1 MSQPFVGCELTS
13 AVDVSNIAP
22 SACTP
27 FAPKRDEGAIRPP
40 TIVTPPDS
48 QPEIGLSDNEPTP
61 PNEGAAAKDA
71 AVRNANESSRSSTG
85 FDTLIGKIV
94 VERGLVTPDELQ
106 QCTHVARSRTQA
118 HGVPVSITELLVE
131 NEYVTKRQLERLRT
145 DLEAVRSTQQIP
157 GYQIIRKLGAGAMAT
172 VFLAKQL
179 SLDRFV
185 AIKVLPKK
193 FSSNQ
198 TFIDRFYREGR
209 AAAKLNDANIV
220 GALDVGQAG
229 EHHYFVMEFV
239 DGDTLHD
246 RILERKRIPERE
258 AIGIIRQVASAL
270 KHAHDMGFVHRDIK
284 PKNIMLTKAGVAKL
298 ADLGLARALSDRE
311 AAEAEAGRAFGTPY
325 YISPEQIRGAVE
337 IGPPAD
343 IYGLGATFYH
353 MLTGRVPF
361 DGTTPSQ
368 VMHKHLKVT
377 ATPPDHV
384 NPSLSEPV
392 ALIVEMMLRKEARD
406 RYQSAAELLT
416 DLDCAAAGRSPE
428 YARPIVDIAKLA
440 TETAPTGE
448 EATAVRR
455 VGTPVSR
462 TLIVIIA
469 VACISVIL
477 NLVLI
482 AVVSTY

>member
-1 MSQPFVGCELTS
+1 MEQGASGCELTS
-13 AVDVSNIAP
+13 TETITKIALSP
-22 SACTP
+22 NTVRAAPLYARPTRTTP
-27 FAPKRDEGAIRPP
+27 LTTQDG
-40 TIVTPPDS
+40 
-48 QPEIGLSDNEPTP
+48 QPEIGLSDDEPKP
-61 PNEGAAAKDA
+61 SSESSAGNGSN
-71 AVRNANESSRSSTG
+71 RSANESSRSATG

-94 VERGLVTPDELQ
+94 VERGLVSSDELQ
-106 QCTHVARSRTQA
+106 QCAHIAQTRSAA
-118 HGVPVSITELLVE
+118 HGVPVSLTELLLE
-131 NEYVTKRQLERLRT
+131 HEFLTKRQIDRLRT

-193 FSSNQ
+193 FSSNP

-209 AAAKLNDANIV
+209 AAARLNDANIV

-229 EHHYFVMEFV
+229 EHHYFVMEYV

-246 RILERKRIPERE
+246 RILERKRVPERE
-258 AIGIIRQVASAL
+258 ALQLLRQVASAL
-270 KHAHDMGFVHRDIK
+270 KHAHEMGFVHRDIK
-284 PKNIMLTKAGVAKL
+284 PKNIMLTKSGVAKL
-298 ADLGLARALSDRE
+298 ADLGLARAMSDRE

-325 YISPEQIRGAVE
+325 YISPEQIRGAVD

-377 ATPPDHV
+377 PTPADHV
-384 NPSLSEPV
+384 NPSLSEPT
-392 ALIVEMMLRKEARD
+392 ALIVEMMLRKDARD
-406 RYQSAAELLT
+406 RYQNADQLLV
-416 DLDCAAAGRSPE
+416 DIDCALAGKNPE
-428 YARPIVDIAKLA
+428 FARPVVDLAKLA
-440 TETAPTGE
+440 TEVTPQGDDVKIVRKVGSSLSTGF
-448 EATAVRR
+448 
-455 VGTPVSR
+455 
-462 TLIVIIA
+462 IVLA
-469 VACISVIL
+469 VAAVISVLL
-477 NLVLI
+477 NLALI
-482 AVVSTY
+482 AAMSL